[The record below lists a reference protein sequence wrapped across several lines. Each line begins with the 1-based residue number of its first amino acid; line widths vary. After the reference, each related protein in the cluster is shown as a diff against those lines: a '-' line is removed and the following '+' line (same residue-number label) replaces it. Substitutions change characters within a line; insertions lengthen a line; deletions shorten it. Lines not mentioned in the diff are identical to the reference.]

1 MKKIRVKIE
10 TLSPIVLAT
19 RGSATVMTSSH
30 DFFSGTLVRGILA
43 EHYIEE
49 KKLGDKAHED
59 EAFVGFFFDQLRF
72 AAAYPVRA
80 ADGQRSSFVP
90 ASVQRLKDGEA
101 VRDLLVTVPE
111 AGYKTLRG
119 FAVIEDGGIE
129 KVDVAKNISLH
140 MSRSNI
146 KERQGKEAGSSSL
159 ERLAGRSR
167 DGAIYNYEAV
177 EKGVCFEGEIFGA
190 EAALESFLAAMGTTE
205 WTAQAGRARHAQY
218 GTCRVELVLADFVP
232 QSIEPDAKNRIYLR
246 LETPLLA
253 EDDLLSSAD
262 AALRQIVDHL
272 DESGTEKFFLPPYHA
287 AQTVEDGDVENRI
300 FADFAEVD
308 NFVGVW
314 GMKRPRAVAL
324 TAGSVFALEKKSAW
338 EECDKERL
346 QKLLYE
352 GVGVRTEEGFGQLR
366 LWQPEALRMTEK
378 LQKHERH
385 KIRSRTVREKAK
397 ELLLRALQQKMI
409 VYAAEDVRLK
419 LERGESEPHFFTRL
433 DSMWSLRRD
442 NMQIS
447 LRNEIEGQKGNADTP
462 FVKNLSAVKV
472 AGTPLEE
479 LLLRANLADMPYNKE
494 RRWKK
499 EMGENIEAFLED
511 IGAPNFLTSREAQD
525 ALFYAYW
532 HNFFRFARKGG
543 AGKEAGTDGTE

>member
-80 ADGQRSSFVP
+80 ANGQRASFVP

-101 VRDLLVTVPE
+101 VRDLFVTAPE

-177 EKGVCFEGEIFGA
+177 EKGVCFEGEIFGE

-262 AALRQIVDHL
+262 ATLRQIVDHL
-272 DESGTEKFFLPPYHA
+272 DESGTEKFFLPPYNA

-324 TAGSVFALEKKSAW
+324 AAGSIFALGKESAW
-338 EECDKERL
+338 TTGDKERL
-346 QKLLYE
+346 QRLLYE
-352 GVGVRTEEGFGQLR
+352 GAGARTEEGFGQLR
-366 LWQPEALRMTEK
+366 LWQPRPLRMEK
-378 LQKHERH
+378 KER
-385 KIRSRTVREKAK
+385 IRERRTIQSPEVRRRAK
-397 ELLLRALQQKMI
+397 ELLLCAAQQKMI
-409 VYAAEDVRLK
+409 VYAAEDVQK
-419 LERGESEPHFFTRL
+419 LTGGNGVSHFFARL
-433 DSMWSLRRD
+433 DSMWMRGRA
-442 NMQIS
+442 NMQGA
-447 LRNEIEGQKGNADTP
+447 LREEIRSQKGNATTP
-462 FVKNLSAVKV
+462 FAKNLDAIKLNGRS
-472 AGTPLEE
+472 LEE
-479 LLLRANLADMPYNKE
+479 LLMKANLADMPYNKE

-499 EMGENIEAFLED
+499 ELGEDLEAFLED
-511 IGAPNFLTSREAQD
+511 VGEPDFLTSVTAKD

-532 HNFFRFARKGG
+532 HNFFRFARKAA
-543 AGKEAGTDGTE
+543 AGKGGEE

>member
-19 RGSATVMTSSH
+19 RTNTTVMTSSH

-80 ADGQRSSFVP
+80 ADGQRASFVP

-101 VRDLLVTVPE
+101 VRDLLSDAPE

-140 MSRSNI
+140 MSRSNV
-146 KERQGKEAGSSSL
+146 KERQNREREISSL

-177 EKGVCFEGEIFGA
+177 EKGVRFEGEIFG
-190 EAALESFLAAMGTTE
+190 EDAALESFMAVLGDAS

-218 GTCRVELVLADFVP
+218 GACRMQLELVEFVP
-232 QSIEPDAKNRIYLR
+232 ESVEPDADNRINLR

-253 EDDLLSSAD
+253 ADDLLSSAA
-262 AALRQIVDHL
+262 AALQQIVDRL
-272 DESGTEKFFLPPYHA
+272 NEGTAGGFSLHAYDPKRSA
-287 AQTVEDGDVENRI
+287 AQGDVENTV
-300 FADFAEVD
+300 FADFVEVD
-308 NFVGVW
+308 NFVGIW

-324 TAGSVFALEKKSAW
+324 AAGSVFAVEKESAW
-338 EECDKERL
+338 TESDKERL
-346 QKLLYE
+346 QRLLYD
-352 GVGVRTEEGFGQLR
+352 GVGARTEEGFGQLR
-366 LWQPEALRMTEK
+366 LWHLQPLSLAKRMQ
-378 LQKHERH
+378 QKERRAV
-385 KIRSRTVREKAK
+385 KSPEVRRRAK
-397 ELLLRALQQKMI
+397 ELLLCAAQRKMV
-409 VYAAEDVRLK
+409 VYAAEDVQK
-419 LERGESEPHFFTRL
+419 LTGGEGTAHFFARL
-433 DSMWSLRRD
+433 DSMWVHGRTSALRE
-442 NMQIS
+442 
-447 LRNEIEGQKGNADTP
+447 EICSQKGNASTP
-462 FVKNLSAVKV
+462 FAKKLREVKLNGRS
-472 AGTPLEE
+472 LEE
-479 LLLRANLADMPYNKE
+479 LLMKANIADMPYNKE

-499 EMGENIEAFLED
+499 ELGEDLEAFLED
-511 IGAPNFLTSREAQD
+511 IGELGFLSSTEAQD
-525 ALFYAYW
+525 ELFYAYW
-532 HNFFRFARKGG
+532 HDFFRFARKAA
-543 AGKEAGTDGTE
+543 AGKGGEE